1 MQRLYCVSVTLE
13 LEMPVAATSP
23 EEARRIGVRHIRDEL
38 DAVGSEAIAHIAA
51 SEAGSVLP
59 PEWRGCLA
67 YSETGRGVECERL
80 MEGER

>member
-38 DAVGSEAIAHIAA
+38 DAVGSEAIAHIDAA
-51 SEAGSVLP
+51 PVDSLP
-59 PEWRGCLA
+59 PEWSGCLA
-67 YSETGRGVECERL
+67 YAETGGIECERL
-80 MEGER
+80 MGGEQ